1 MKGGLS
7 MFTTSEK
14 KYLEDSY
21 FKVLCKD
28 SNYYEIQSRNTKHC
42 WLIQKPDKSVY
53 VHTMH
58 KYRKSVKR
66 YHDQCDSISVE
77 SALKKI
83 KKHDKYILWH
93 KN

>member
-1 MKGGLS
+1 
-7 MFTTSEK
+7 MFTASEK

-42 WLIQKPDKSVY
+42 WLIQKFDNN
-53 VHTMH
+53 VHLRIMH
-58 KYRKSVKR
+58 KHSINVEN
-66 YHDQCDSISVE
+66 YHFQGFSATIE
-77 SALKKI
+77 SAIKKI
-83 KKHDKYILWH
+83 MAHDEYVLKRWH